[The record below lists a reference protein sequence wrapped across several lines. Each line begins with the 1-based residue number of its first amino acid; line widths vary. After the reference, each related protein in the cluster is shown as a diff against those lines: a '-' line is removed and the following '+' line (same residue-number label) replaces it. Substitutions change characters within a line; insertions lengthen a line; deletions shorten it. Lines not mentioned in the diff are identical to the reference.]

1 MRTVT
6 LRAIA
11 EAAGVSH
18 MTVSLAL
25 RNSTKIA
32 VETRERIHRIAR
44 DLGYKPNPLV
54 SAWMT
59 HRRTSRSKRDGTAI
73 GFVNC
78 FCNPA
83 TLHRQPTFARFLS
96 GARERAEKLGF
107 GFEEFKLHAPGM
119 SSARLNTILR
129 ARGIQGLIISPQT
142 SAHGHLRL
150 DWKAY
155 AAATQGYSLL
165 KPNLS
170 RVANDF
176 TGTTMLAIREL
187 RRRGYR
193 RIALTFKPDTDA
205 RGRHLWSGSFM
216 VYQQQ
221 IEASDRVPFHI
232 WQTDE
237 GLRRWLDRYQPEVIM
252 TAHWPIRET
261 LETMGFAVPEDIGL
275 LHLDLHPFHKG
286 WAGVDQ
292 QIEHAAAAA
301 VDLVAERLMTNDLG
315 VPALP
320 KVVLTPGVWREG
332 ETLRHFRRIA
342 PLRLL
347 TREVV
352 SRW

>member
-1 MRTVT
+1 LRT
-6 LRAIA
+6 IA

-25 RNSTKIA
+25 RNSGRIA
-32 VETRERIHRIAR
+32 SETREKIQRVAR

-59 HRRTSRSKRDGTAI
+59 HRRTSRPNGDGTTI

-78 FCNPA
+78 FRNPG
-83 TLHRQPTFARFLS
+83 TLHRYPTFTRFLL
-96 GARERAEKLGF
+96 GARARAEDLGF
-107 GFEEFKLHAPGM
+107 GFEEFKLHTTGM
-119 SSARLNTILR
+119 SSARLDTILR
-129 ARGIQGLIISPQT
+129 ARGIQGLLISPQA

-193 RIALTFKPDTDA
+193 RIALTLKPDVDA

-221 IEASDRVPFHI
+221 IEARDRVPFYV
-232 WQTDE
+232 WQSDE
-237 GLRRWLDRYQPEVIM
+237 GLRRWLDRNRPEVIM
-252 TAHWPIRET
+252 TVHWQLREM
-261 LETMGFAVPEDIGL
+261 LHEMGIEAPDDIGL

-292 QIEHAAAAA
+292 QIEHAGGAA

-320 KVVLTPGVWREG
+320 KVVLTPGVWRDG
-332 ETLRHFRRIA
+332 ETLRHHHRPA

-347 TREVV
+347 NREVV
-352 SRW
+352 TRW